1 MLCLLH
7 CDQLTCA
14 MDLFHTRCSHLKT
27 FREILTLP
35 PMKLVFANVLVVFL
49 LFRVGFVEKSVFY
62 AEMTVRFVFSALTG
76 DSPVPPCLFSPTRH
90 HRPLR
95 PGLRLPA
102 PGPVQPGTDASPA
115 GGGVP
120 QPPARV
126 PQRVLL
132 SFPVPWPRPTHGP
145 TPLHPCLP
153 LPPTVPPGLLH
164 VPPLLPH
171 DSRIAAPRPAR
182 KEASQR
188 CQLGLL
194 RRLLLG
200 LLLARLLRASSV
212 PV

>member
-1 MLCLLH
+1 MAVTLWNQGQAVRVGNTNVAPSHPVALFSDEGERAVLCLLH

-95 PGLRLPA
+95 PGLRLSA
-102 PGPVQPGTDASPA
+102 PGPVQPGADDSCAS
-115 GGGVP
+115 GSVP
-120 QPPARV
+120 QPPA
-126 PQRVLL
+126 
-132 SFPVPWPRPTHGP
+132 
-145 TPLHPCLP
+145 
-153 LPPTVPPGLLH
+153 
-164 VPPLLPH
+164 
-171 DSRIAAPRPAR
+171 
-182 KEASQR
+182 
-188 CQLGLL
+188 
-194 RRLLLG
+194 
-200 LLLARLLRASSV
+200 
-212 PV
+212 